1 MIATLGDLDTELDL
15 IEITKKDI
23 MESITLDDV
32 KTFLESLG
40 VNQIAMYPEK
50 GYLVCPTICHNPLHA
65 AESMKLYWYQNNKIF
80 RCYTECNEAMS
91 IFTLYKKFMDINED
105 RKISDDEAEMYVKHC
120 LKQIVHVNQR
130 KKYKDNL
137 DLEKYKY
144 TKNIPILDE
153 YPTEILSYFTKYYHP
168 LWLKDGITKEAMDNF
183 VWINFK
189 LVFVL
194 DKIRL

>member
-168 LWLKDGITKEAMDNF
+168 LWLKDGITK
-183 VWINFK
+183 
-189 LVFVL
+189 
-194 DKIRL
+194 